1 MTKLVKIGNLTFSS
15 KSAVNKYIASII
27 CRYDVDSEVKYIDLH
42 FVKDLLAL
50 HPQCDAIVGSG
61 IERIIVHHRPLL
73 GNNKHFYV
81 YNKDGKMS
89 LLNWKACLMNVTVT
103 AKPSRYFAFRQS
115 ASNPIRLFEQSA
127 R

>member
-15 KSAVNKYIASII
+15 KSAVNKYIESII
-27 CRYDVDSEVKYIDLH
+27 CRYDVDSEIKHIDLH
-42 FVKDLLAL
+42 FVKDLLAI

-89 LLNWKACLMNVTVT
+89 LLNWKACIVNLE
-103 AKPSRYFAFRQS
+103 AKPSLYFVFRQS
-115 ASNPIRLFEQSA
+115 VSNPIRLFEHSV
-127 R
+127 

>member
-15 KSAVNKYIASII
+15 KSAVNKYIESII
-27 CRYDVDSEVKYIDLH
+27 CRYDVDSDIKNIDLH
-42 FVKDLLAL
+42 FVKDLLAI
-50 HPQCDAIVGSG
+50 HPQCDAIVGTG

-73 GNNKHFYV
+73 GNKKHFYV

-89 LLNWKACLMNVTVT
+89 LLNWKACIVNVK
-103 AKPSRYFAFRQS
+103 AKPSLYFVFRQS
-115 ASNPIRLFEQSA
+115 ISNPIRFFEQSA